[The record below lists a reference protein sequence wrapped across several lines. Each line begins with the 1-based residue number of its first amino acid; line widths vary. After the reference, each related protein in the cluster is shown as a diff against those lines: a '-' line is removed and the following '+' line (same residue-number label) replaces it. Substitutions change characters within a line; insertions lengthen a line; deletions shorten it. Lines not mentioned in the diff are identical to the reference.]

1 MGITKKMNIQWSYSS
16 GNIMEIYRIY
26 SGIVVFEEY
35 KRCRRCSGENCEF
48 NRKLTYNGKCM
59 F

>member
-26 SGIVVFEEY
+26 SGIVVLAEDTRDVDVVPE
-35 KRCRRCSGENCEF
+35 KIVSSIGS
-48 NRKLTYNGKCM
+48 
-59 F
+59 